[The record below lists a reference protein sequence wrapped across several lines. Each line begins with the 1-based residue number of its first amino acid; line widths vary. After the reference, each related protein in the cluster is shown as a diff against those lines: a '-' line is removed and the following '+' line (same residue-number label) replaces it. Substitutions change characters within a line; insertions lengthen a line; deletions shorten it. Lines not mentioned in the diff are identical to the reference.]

1 MLLSHKVMPLGT
13 TPLDLE
19 MIVLCVTGHT
29 EKDSICYQVEVET
42 KWIGKH
48 KLTTKIDIRNSWL
61 LKKRAR
67 EG

>member
-1 MLLSHKVMPLGT
+1 MPLGT

-19 MIVLCVTGHT
+19 MIVLWVTGHT

-42 KWIGKH
+42 KWIGKQIN
-48 KLTTKIDIRNSWL
+48 KTKPDINSWL
-61 LKKRAR
+61 LKKGAR